1 MKAVRIIEWGQPV
14 QIEDV
19 PQPAPGSD
27 EVLVRVRAAALN
39 PFDLAVVAGYVQSM
53 LNTPMTPGTDLAGE
67 VVEVGADVTD
77 LKPGDEV
84 FGYIPMRG
92 GAFAEYAIAKP
103 NELTLKPR
111 SLDYVQA
118 ASVPLTSL
126 TAWQSLFDVAQ
137 LQSGERLLIHGA
149 GGAVGSFGAQFAR
162 EKGAYVIGTASAEKA
177 PIVQEAGVDQYIN
190 YQEERFEDVVSDVD
204 VVLITARSEDLV
216 TRSFDVMKPGG
227 RLVASSLNPS
237 AEEAEARGLRA
248 SGIMSQPNP
257 DQLTT
262 IAEMIDAGK
271 IKVFVDHTF
280 PLDEA
285 QAAYDLLQTGKNV
298 GKVVLTVG

>member
-19 PQPAPGSD
+19 PQPTPGND

-39 PFDLAVVAGYVQSM
+39 PFDLAVVAGYMPSM
-53 LNTPMTPGTDLAGE
+53 FSLPMTPGTDLAGE
-67 VVEVGADVTD
+67 VVEVGADVTQ

-84 FGYIPMRG
+84 FGYIPFRG

-111 SLDYVQA
+111 SLDFTQA
-118 ASVPLTSL
+118 ASVPLTAL

-137 LQSGERLLIHGA
+137 LQSEERLLIHGA
-149 GGAVGSFGAQFAR
+149 GGAVGSFGAQFAK

-177 PIVQEAGVDQYIN
+177 PIAQEAGVDLYIN
-190 YQEERFEDVVSDVD
+190 HQEQRFEDVASDVD

-216 TRSFDVMKPGG
+216 TRSYDVMKPGG
-227 RLVASSLNPS
+227 RLVASSLRPS
-237 AEEAEARGLRA
+237 EEEAEARGVRA
-248 SGIMSQPNP
+248 FGVVTQPNA
-257 DQLTT
+257 DQLAT

-271 IKVFVDHTF
+271 VKVFVGHTF

-285 QAAYDLLQTGKNV
+285 QAAYDLVQTGKNV

>member
-1 MKAVRIIEWGQPV
+1 MKAVRILEWGEPV
-14 QIEDV
+14 QVEDI
-19 PQPAPGSD
+19 PQPTPGND
-27 EVLVRVRAAALN
+27 EVLVRVRAAAIN
-39 PFDLAVVAGYVQSM
+39 PFDLAVVAGHVQSM
-53 LNTPMTPGTDLAGE
+53 LSTPMTTGTDLAGE
-67 VVEVGADVTD
+67 VVEVGADVTQ

-84 FGYIPMRG
+84 FGYIPFRG
-92 GAFAEYAIAKP
+92 GAFAEYAVAKP
-103 NELTLKPR
+103 NELTLKPC

-118 ASVPLTSL
+118 AAVPLTAL

-149 GGAVGSFGAQFAR
+149 GGAVGSFGSQFAK

-190 YQEERFEDVVSDVD
+190 YQEERFEDVASDVD

-216 TRSFDVMKPGG
+216 SRSYSVMKSGG
-227 RLVASSLNPS
+227 RLVASSLRPS
-237 AEEAEARGLRA
+237 EEEAEARGFRA
-248 SGIMSQPNP
+248 SGIMTQPNA

-271 IKVFVDHTF
+271 VKVFVDHTF
-280 PLDEA
+280 PLEEA
-285 QAAYDLLQTGKNV
+285 QAAYDLVQTGKNV
-298 GKVVLTVG
+298 GKVVLTVD